1 MESNFEILTIRAW
14 LTRVV
19 ERRTPDRVNT
29 QCRKI
34 IEKNLLPL
42 L

>member
-1 MESNFEILTIRAW
+1 MESTFEILTIRAW
-14 LTRVV
+14 LISVV

-29 QCRKI
+29 QCRKT
-34 IEKNLLPL
+34 IEENLLPL